1 MLFYSVTEYVSFH
14 FLNFPIQ
21 RIQGNTIYLRVNSE
35 YRAVFISLRD
45 FDLKHRFFKTG
56 LCHLSALLLAR
67 QITLFFFFFCQLC
80 LDRRMWYSSTRRY
93 FFENVR
99 CCVLFGFARFPF
111 DISLVC
117 YCQESPVNSK
127 FC

>member
-67 QITLFFFFFCQLC
+67 QITFFFFLPVVFRPKNVVFFHQKMFFRKCPMLC
-80 LDRRMWYSSTRRY
+80 FVWIRSIPFRY
-93 FFENVR
+93 FFGLLLSGKS
-99 CCVLFGFARFPF
+99 C
-111 DISLVC
+111 
-117 YCQESPVNSK
+117 
-127 FC
+127 